1 MFLVGPGVASDA
13 EESVALMIWPGPLLG
28 SDLESDTV
36 PGFRRGYLGR
46 GRTAN
51 APSRHRNS
59 SGMLMLGRGHWQE
72 RPGLVGRP

>member
-1 MFLVGPGVASDA
+1 MAGPAVGLRLGVGYR
-13 EESVALMIWPGPLLG
+13 GP
-28 SDLESDTV
+28 D
-36 PGFRRGYLGR
+36 FRRGYLGR

-51 APSRHRNS
+51 APSRHRDS